1 MTDDAPA
8 EPGPATG
15 KGHILLVEDDKAFG
29 EAIGQV
35 LRRAGFDV
43 SVATEFRAA
52 LEVLEAAGPVDLL
65 LTDIVMP
72 GSVNGIA
79 LSRMARLRRRDLKVV
94 YLTGYNVPGVETEAS
109 GPILRKP
116 IDDALLVSE
125 IERVLATE

>member
-1 MTDDAPA
+1 VTDDAPA
-8 EPGPATG
+8 KPGPASG

-52 LEVLEAAGPVDLL
+52 LGILEAAGPVDLL

-125 IERVLATE
+125 IERVLATP